1 VPFDNRYVAARH
13 REGRSLVG
21 PGVLR
26 KSLRVV
32 SFVKIERRKVLRRG
46 SGWLEVVREAKL
58 ICRARVDGSE
68 PRGGVT
74 PGPDPR
80 PSEGNEQ

>member
-1 VPFDNRYVAARH
+1 MDADFGCSRNCYSIIDTWRLVIEKAAL
-13 REGRSLVG
+13 SVG
-21 PGVLR
+21 PGFLR

-58 ICRARVDGSE
+58 ICRVRVDGSK
-68 PRGGVT
+68 PRGG
-74 PGPDPR
+74 G
-80 PSEGNEQ
+80 